1 MFERA
6 EKYPYENMKYNWL
19 LIVNN
24 LLFSMGFRDVW
35 YCQNDTSKGLFL
47 DILNSFQQDFKA
59 FFSTSSKCVSYRYLT
74 NKLFLQSNLIY

>member
-1 MFERA
+1 MFEKA

-47 DILNSFQQDFKA
+47 DILNKSYKTVFNKILMH
-59 FFSTSSKCVSYRYLT
+59 FF
-74 NKLFLQSNLIY
+74 